1 MFISNLSTKQQSVFL
16 SLAKRLIASDG
27 NIAPDE
33 TALLETIQ
41 QQMPSGVSPSDT
53 ALDTLSTVFE
63 CKKSKASMLLE
74 LLGLAHA
81 DQDYHATEKE
91 FMQQVASACG
101 VSENELRDMESWVV
115 RQLALV
121 SEAVQFMEG

>member
-1 MFISNLSTKQQSVFL
+1 MFISNLSTKQQSAFL
-16 SLAKRLIASDG
+16 SLAKQLIASDG
-27 NIAPDE
+27 NIAPEE
-33 TALLETIQ
+33 TALFTTIQ
-41 QQMPSGVSPSDT
+41 QQIPLGVSPSD
-53 ALDTLSTVFE
+53 ATLGTLGSVFE

-91 FMQQVASACG
+91 FMQQVANACG

-115 RQLALV
+115 RQLSLV
-121 SEAVQFMEG
+121 SEADQFMEG

>member
-1 MFISNLSTKQQSVFL
+1 
-16 SLAKRLIASDG
+16 
-27 NIAPDE
+27 
-33 TALLETIQ
+33 
-41 QQMPSGVSPSDT
+41 
-53 ALDTLSTVFE
+53 
-63 CKKSKASMLLE
+63 MLLE